1 MQKGY
6 SLPTFVED
14 LQEGGNI
21 LLAYWHY
28 YRTDEDPLEIECM
41 GRHRSRLA
49 DLEPE
54 QFSFVTQSC
63 RVLRQKS
70 EFPLHPGV
78 APCWSHHRH
87 LHPQSGL
94 RPFLGYGVDL
104 CCRGGV

>member
-70 EFPLHPGV
+70 EFPPHPGV
-78 APCWSHHRH
+78 APC
-87 LHPQSGL
+87 
-94 RPFLGYGVDL
+94 
-104 CCRGGV
+104 